1 MPHPDHTDVPSP
13 QGAEVADSGDPSQTS
28 AGGSRGVTL
37 SGVPLEVVYTPEDLA
52 DFDPQKFLATPGE
65 FPYTRGIYPTM
76 YRGKFWTMR
85 QYAGF
90 GSARQSNERY
100 RYLLAQGQT
109 GLSVAFDL
117 PTQMGF
123 DSDHPRARGE
133 VGKVGVAICSLGD
146 MRTLFDGIPLS
157 QVSTSMTINSTA
169 AILLALYVAVARQ
182 QGANLQKLSGTIQN
196 DILKEYIARGTYI
209 YPPRPAMRIV
219 TDVFAWCKN
228 ELPGWT
234 TISISG
240 YHIREA
246 GSTAAQEVGFTLADA
261 IAYVDAAIAEGLR
274 VDDFAPRLSFF
285 FNAHS
290 DLLEEIAK
298 FRAARRLWAAL
309 MRDRFGTRD
318 PRSTMLR
325 FHAQTAGS
333 SLTAQQ
339 PENNIVRVAVQA
351 LAAVLGGCQSLHT
364 NALDEALAL
373 PTEDSARL
381 ALRTQQILAHES
393 GVANTVDPVGGSYA
407 IERLTN
413 EIEAAARAC
422 IERIDAMG
430 GMLRAIE
437 AGYVQREI
445 QKAAYEYQ
453 QSVEQNERVIVGVN
467 RYRAEREEPIPI
479 LRIDP
484 AIEQEQIGRLQ
495 ALRATRDSAR
505 ANAAIAAVESR
516 ARTGENLMPAI
527 LAAVEAYVT
536 VGEISDAM
544 RRVFGEHLETPA
556 L

>member
-1 MPHPDHTDVPSP
+1 MPHSDHANSRVRERTP
-13 QGAEVADSGDPSQTS
+13 VADSAEKPQPGS
-28 AGGSRGVTL
+28 AASSGTTL
-37 SGVPLEVVYTPEDLA
+37 SGIPLKTVYAPEDLA
-52 DFDPQKFLATPGE
+52 DFDPQHSLGSPGE

-76 YRGKFWTMR
+76 YRGKVWTMR

-90 GSARQSNERY
+90 GSARQSNARY

-133 VGKVGVAICSLGD
+133 VGKVGVAICSLED
-146 MRTLFDGIPLS
+146 MQALFEGIPLAH
-157 QVSTSMTINSTA
+157 VSTSMTINSTA

-182 QGANLQKLSGTIQN
+182 QGANLEKLSGTVQN

-209 YPPRPAMRIV
+209 YPPRPAIRIV
-219 TDVFAWCKN
+219 TDIFAWCKE
-228 ELPGWT
+228 ELPNWA

-246 GSTAAQEVGFTLADA
+246 GSTAAQELGFTFADA
-261 IAYVDAAIAEGLR
+261 IAYVDAAMAAGLQ
-274 VDDFAPRLSFF
+274 VDEFAPRLSFF
-285 FNAHS
+285 FNAHN

-298 FRAARRLWAAL
+298 YRAARRLWARL
-309 MRDRFGTRD
+309 MRDRFGARD
-318 PRSTMLR
+318 PRSMMLR

-339 PENNIVRVAVQA
+339 PENNIVRVAIQA
-351 LAAVLGGCQSLHT
+351 LAAVLGGCQSLHA

-373 PTEDSARL
+373 PTEDAARL

-407 IERLTN
+407 IEHLTD
-413 EIEAAARAC
+413 EIEAGAREC
-422 IERIDAMG
+422 IERIDALG

-437 AGYVQREI
+437 SGYVQREI

-453 QSVEQNERVIVGVN
+453 QSVEQNKRVIVGVN
-467 RYRAEREEPIPI
+467 RYRTEHQEAIPI

-484 AIEQEQIGRLQ
+484 AVEQEQIERLRT
-495 ALRATRDSAR
+495 LRTRRDAAR
-505 ANAAIAAVESR
+505 SSKAIAEVESR
-516 ARTGENLMPAI
+516 ARSGENLLPAI
-527 LAAVEAYVT
+527 LAAVEAYAT

-544 RRVFGEHLETPA
+544 RRVFGEHQETLA